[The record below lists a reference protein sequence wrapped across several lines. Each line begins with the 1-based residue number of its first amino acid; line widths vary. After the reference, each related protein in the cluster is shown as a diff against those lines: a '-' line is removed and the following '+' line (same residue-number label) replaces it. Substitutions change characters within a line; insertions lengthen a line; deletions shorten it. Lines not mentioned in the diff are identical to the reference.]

1 MFKFCSLF
9 SGSTG
14 NSLFVETENS
24 KILVDAGESAK
35 KIVSALSL
43 IGIEVTDIDA
53 ILVTHEHIDHVKS
66 LGTLSKKYNIPVY
79 EISAINNQGV
89 DNVLVKIADELDKI
103 KEEPL
108 FNEENF
114 ESHVLYKFKKEKPF
128 TITKDN
134 DIYVIKGKEV
144 EKLFRMT
151 KFTDEGAIRFARK
164 LRAMGIDEKLLE
176 LGAKYGDKVQIM
188 DLIFEFKE

>member
-66 LGTLSKKYNIPVY
+66 L
-79 EISAINNQGV
+79 
-89 DNVLVKIADELDKI
+89 
-103 KEEPL
+103 
-108 FNEENF
+108 
-114 ESHVLYKFKKEKPF
+114 
-128 TITKDN
+128 
-134 DIYVIKGKEV
+134 
-144 EKLFRMT
+144 
-151 KFTDEGAIRFARK
+151 
-164 LRAMGIDEKLLE
+164 
-176 LGAKYGDKVQIM
+176 
-188 DLIFEFKE
+188 

>member
-66 LGTLSKKYNIPVY
+66 LGTLSKNI
-79 EISAINNQGV
+79 IFRFMQM
-89 DNVLVKIADELDKI
+89 KILGMPCQNSKQ
-103 KEEPL
+103 
-108 FNEENF
+108 
-114 ESHVLYKFKKEKPF
+114 KF
-128 TITKDN
+128 
-134 DIYVIKGKEV
+134 
-144 EKLFRMT
+144 
-151 KFTDEGAIRFARK
+151 
-164 LRAMGIDEKLLE
+164 
-176 LGAKYGDKVQIM
+176 
-188 DLIFEFKE
+188 

>member
-66 LGTLSKKYNIPVY
+66 LGTLNMVNMLMSNKYCI
-79 EISAINNQGV
+79 
-89 DNVLVKIADELDKI
+89 L
-103 KEEPL
+103 
-108 FNEENF
+108 
-114 ESHVLYKFKKEKPF
+114 
-128 TITKDN
+128 T
-134 DIYVIKGKEV
+134 
-144 EKLFRMT
+144 M
-151 KFTDEGAIRFARK
+151 
-164 LRAMGIDEKLLE
+164 LR
-176 LGAKYGDKVQIM
+176 V
-188 DLIFEFKE
+188 

>member
-66 LGTLSKKYNIPVY
+66 LGTLSKNI
-79 EISAINNQGV
+79 IFRFMQT
-89 DNVLVKIADELDKI
+89 KILGMLCQNSKQ
-103 KEEPL
+103 
-108 FNEENF
+108 
-114 ESHVLYKFKKEKPF
+114 KF
-128 TITKDN
+128 
-134 DIYVIKGKEV
+134 
-144 EKLFRMT
+144 
-151 KFTDEGAIRFARK
+151 
-164 LRAMGIDEKLLE
+164 
-176 LGAKYGDKVQIM
+176 
-188 DLIFEFKE
+188 